1 MESLKTVLVMEAN
14 LIFTINAT
22 VSVVRQLV
30 RDLQNQFSTAGL
42 TGMEFFLLWF
52 PVATILHL
60 VSFSGIVF
68 LAFFE
73 VNIELNQGEV
83 LLP

>member
-14 LIFTINAT
+14 LIFMIDAT

-42 TGMEFFLLWF
+42 TGMELFLLWF

-60 VSFSGIVF
+60 VSFPGHGFV
-68 LAFFE
+68 AFFE

>member
-14 LIFTINAT
+14 LIFMIDAT

-42 TGMEFFLLWF
+42 TGMELFLLWF

-60 VSFSGIVF
+60 VSFPGNGF

>member
-22 VSVVRQLV
+22 VSVVRQLI

-42 TGMEFFLLWF
+42 TGMELFLLSF
-52 PVATILHL
+52 PVATIFHL
-60 VSFSGIVF
+60 VSFPGHGFVAF
-68 LAFFE
+68 LR
-73 VNIELNQGEV
+73 
-83 LLP
+83 

>member
-1 MESLKTVLVMEAN
+1 MEEN
-14 LIFTINAT
+14 LIFMIDAT

-42 TGMEFFLLWF
+42 TGMELFLLWF
-52 PVATILHL
+52 PVATIFHL
-60 VSFSGIVF
+60 VSFPGHDLV
-68 LAFFE
+68 AFFE

>member
-14 LIFTINAT
+14 LIFMIDTT

-42 TGMEFFLLWF
+42 TGMELFLLWF
-52 PVATILHL
+52 PVATIFHL
-60 VSFSGIVF
+60 VSFPGHGFV
-68 LAFFE
+68 AFFD
-73 VNIELNQGEV
+73 VNFELNQGEV